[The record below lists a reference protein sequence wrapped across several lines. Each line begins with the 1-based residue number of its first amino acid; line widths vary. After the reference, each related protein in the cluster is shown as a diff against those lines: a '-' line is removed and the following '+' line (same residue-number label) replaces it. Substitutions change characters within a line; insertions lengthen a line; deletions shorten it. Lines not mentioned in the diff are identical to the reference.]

1 MPPALDAYQQYE
13 KEQKKIKNIQALRD
27 FLTGFKFTLRLEG
40 VKAKVFT
47 NKKIRKQHQDLPA
60 LEFNLDMIAVIAS
73 LINTNLVAKI
83 LLKEIRLIDY
93 FKKEA

>member
-1 MPPALDAYQQYE
+1 
-13 KEQKKIKNIQALRD
+13 
-27 FLTGFKFTLRLEG
+27 
-40 VKAKVFT
+40 
-47 NKKIRKQHQDLPA
+47 
-60 LEFNLDMIAVIAS
+60 MIAVIAS